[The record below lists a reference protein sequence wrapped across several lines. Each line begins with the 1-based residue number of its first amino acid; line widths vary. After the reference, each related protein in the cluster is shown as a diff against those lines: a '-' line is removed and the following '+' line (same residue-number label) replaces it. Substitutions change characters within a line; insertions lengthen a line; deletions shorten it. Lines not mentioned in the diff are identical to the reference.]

1 MISKKKTFTGLETLK
16 RSNHSLLVGWRIEFQ
31 SVETVDCIGTLVEET
46 EWHTYEIIQ
55 TASHLVFGGATNSAF
70 LQSGSYLMDDVSVDE
85 NLAELQSDLETLH
98 SDGARFVSWRTSVN
112 R

>member
-1 MISKKKTFTGLETLK
+1 MYKHIDVSQGEYLGT
-16 RSNHSLLVGWRIEFQ
+16 IEF
-31 SVETVDCIGTLVEET
+31 EAAG